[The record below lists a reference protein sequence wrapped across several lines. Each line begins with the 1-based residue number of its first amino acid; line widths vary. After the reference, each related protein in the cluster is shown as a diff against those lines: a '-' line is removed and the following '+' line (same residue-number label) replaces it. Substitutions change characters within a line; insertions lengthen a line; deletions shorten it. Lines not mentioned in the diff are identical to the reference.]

1 MGQSILKKRILRD
14 LRSDLVRYIALA
26 FMIILCM
33 YIILSVVD
41 KYKDKDIK
49 IVDRF
54 GTDEDLDTGKDEK
67 KEKAKEEKRILALD
81 PYEHG
86 VVINALNDMRN
97 DLIGE
102 DRPTDIVD
110 EILLKTIDAPT
121 KKVRSRDEAR

>member
-1 MGQSILKKRILRD
+1 M
-14 LRSDLVRYIALA
+14 
-26 FMIILCM
+26 
-33 YIILSVVD
+33 
-41 KYKDKDIK
+41 
-49 IVDRF
+49 
-54 GTDEDLDTGKDEK
+54 
-67 KEKAKEEKRILALD
+67 AKEEKHVLELNH
-81 PYEHG
+81 YEHG

>member
-1 MGQSILKKRILRD
+1 M
-14 LRSDLVRYIALA
+14 
-26 FMIILCM
+26 
-33 YIILSVVD
+33 
-41 KYKDKDIK
+41 
-49 IVDRF
+49 
-54 GTDEDLDTGKDEK
+54 
-67 KEKAKEEKRILALD
+67 AKEEKRALELD
-81 PYEHG
+81 RYEHG